1 LKLFSLKMPRLYKC
15 SLYICPEQIDR
26 LMIKVNSLSGGRTS
40 SYMAVH
46 YPADREVFSVVC
58 IDDPMSA
65 PKDAAVREYASG
77 KLSKFTAEFGEFIA
91 TAEDDATLRVMM
103 DLEQII
109 GREIEWVR
117 GSSFDDVIS
126 VGTKTRLPS
135 WARRYCTTQ
144 MKLLPIFLWWMREI
158 GVKCDMRIGFRFDE
172 FQRMQNFFNN
182 SDPTNFSIPVSCS
195 LTGERRM
202 KHEAFKW
209 RYCSFPMVKDAITE
223 KQVTDYWSG
232 RGGVISGD
240 LFTSER
246 RISFPSISNCI
257 GCFHKKPETLAAMSD
272 IHPDKFRW
280 FINQEQ
286 KGMGT
291 WLDSKVTYQHI
302 MDERDSIGME
312 RIFEA
317 RKGLLTCDS
326 GGCTD

>member
-1 LKLFSLKMPRLYKC
+1 VDVKSCIFAPHKNRHA
-15 SLYICPEQIDR
+15 
-26 LMIKVNSLSGGRTS
+26 MIKVNSLSGGRTS

-46 YPADREVFSVVC
+46 YPADREVFSLVC
-58 IDDPMSA
+58 INSRDAS
-65 PKDAAVREYASG
+65 PKDDAVKRYTEE
-77 KLSKFTAEFGEFIA
+77 KLSAFSDEFGEFIA

-103 DLEQII
+103 DLEQVI
-109 GREIEWVR
+109 GRKIEWVR
-117 GSSFDDVIS
+117 GMSFDDVIS

-158 GVKCDMRIGFRFDE
+158 GVKCEMRIGFRFDE

-182 SDPTNFSIPVSCS
+182 SDPTNFSVPVSCS
-195 LTGERRM
+195 MKGERRM
-202 KHEAFKW
+202 RHEGFKW
-209 RYCSFPMVKDAITE
+209 RYCSFPMVRDAITE
-223 KQVTDYWSG
+223 NHVSDFWSG
-232 RGGVISGD
+232 PNGVIKGD
-240 LFTSER
+240 LFSEER
-246 RISFPSISNCI
+246 RIKFPSISNCI

-272 IHPDKFRW
+272 VNPEKFKW
-280 FINQEQ
+280 FIDQEQ

-302 MDERDSIGME
+302 MDNRYDLAKE

-317 RKGLLTCDS
+317 RQGILSCDS